1 MTAYPESWDRLRT
14 VLRMVAVLAIL
25 AGLFYTPIA
34 MSLGMMVLIAES
46 LFPSSRSGAGRW
58 DTTKNKI
65 AAFLRNPAW
74 SGPSLLILA
83 VVLSGIWSESSKDW
97 IWFARLK
104 LPLLVIP
111 LAFFLQNSWSRVQI
125 IWLEKAFLW
134 IAWFSTLPVL
144 LHVLMHFPEVSE
156 NLKKGQP
163 IPTPTHHIRYSM
175 LIAFAGLLA
184 GLRVIDIRAVAYRWV
199 YIVLFLWVL
208 GTLIILS
215 TRSGIVV
222 FFGGVLYLLWYLARS
237 RGKIRWA
244 TASLAGLIA
253 IMTLLISTVPTFRT
267 KLSYMRYDW
276 QQMKSGNDRFYSDSE
291 RIRSLK
297 AGWEI
302 WLSSPWTGTGMGDL
316 RAVTRGYYKEK
327 WGIDKHKLPHN
338 QLLFVLSSTG
348 LIGGV
353 LFLVGFLWPLSRAL
367 LFKRPEIVLLFIVTI
382 LAGMVEHTLET
393 AAGITLFSLFLSMYQ
408 KATQTS

>member
-1 MTAYPESWDRLRT
+1 MTAYPETWGRFRAA
-14 VLRMVAVLAIL
+14 LRMLAVLAIM
-25 AGLFYTPIA
+25 AGLFYSPIA

-46 LFPSSRSGAGRW
+46 LFTPPVESPGVWGNMKIR
-58 DTTKNKI
+58 I
-65 AAFLRNPAW
+65 AAFLRSPEW
-74 SGPSLLILA
+74 SGPSILILA
-83 VVLSGIWSESSKDW
+83 VLLSGIWSESSKDW

-111 LAFFLQNSWSRVQI
+111 LAFFLQNSWSREQLL
-125 IWLEKAFLW
+125 WLEKAFLW
-134 IAWFSTLPVL
+134 IAWLSTLPVL
-144 LHVLMHFPEVSE
+144 IHVLMYFPEVSE

-184 GLRVIDIRAVAYRWV
+184 GLRVIDNRAVAYRWA
-199 YIVLFLWVL
+199 YMVLFLWVL

-222 FFGGVLYLLWYLARS
+222 FFGGVVYLLWYLARS
-237 RGKIRWA
+237 RGKARWA
-244 TASLAGLIA
+244 MGSLIGLVA
-253 IMTLLISTVPTFRT
+253 VLTLLVSTVPTFRT

-276 QQMKSGNDRFYSDSE
+276 QQMKSGNDRYYSDSE

-297 AGWEI
+297 AGWDI

-316 RAVTRGYYKEK
+316 RTVTREYYNEK
-327 WGIDKHKLPHN
+327 WGIDRHKLPHN
-338 QLLFVLSSTG
+338 QLLFILSSTG
-348 LIGGV
+348 LIGGF
-353 LFLVGFLWPLSRAL
+353 LFLFGFLWPLSRAL

-382 LAGMVEHTLET
+382 IAGMVEHTLET
-393 AAGITLFSLFLSMYQ
+393 AAGITLFSLFLSLYQ